1 MTTDESTPIPV
12 RLFTLAEV
20 VTRFDFPSNTGARQV
35 VGVIGWGPR
44 GSIGIDTSRRPDVEI
59 ILIGEQVNG
68 ATSGELMMDTAIVG
82 GVLPDATLRLYLS
95 LADGDSIAEA
105 IATATSECN
114 VTTCSFGH
122 PFDGPQWSTEVV
134 QRIDAT
140 LQQAGARGVTPCF
153 ASGDSGAAKVA
164 YPASSPFAL
173 AVGGV
178 YIPTQAHAA
187 AVWWNWIMKH
197 DAWTWMASGGGVNT
211 TYQNSVPSYQTQLM
225 PVTDTA
231 GTQRTG
237 RGVPDVAGLGQG
249 LEHYDG
255 TSACSPLWAS
265 LIARINCALGYD
277 TTTTPVGVGNIHDVI
292 YNAQVAASAFTDIT
306 TGNNVPSS
314 GQTWGYDAQP
324 GWDACTGWGTPRGG
338 QLLSALKAARPAPRP
353 KARTD
358 DPAA

>member
-1 MTTDESTPIPV
+1 MTAPDPTPIPV
-12 RLFTLAEV
+12 RIYTLAEV
-20 VTRFDFPSNTGARQV
+20 EKLLDFPSNTGKGQV
-35 VGVIGWGPR
+35 VGVIGWGMQ
-44 GSIGIDTSRRPDVEI
+44 GKIGIDTASRPNVEI
-59 ILIGEQVNG
+59 VLIGEQVNG
-68 ATSGELMMDTAIVG
+68 ATSGELMMDTAIVRG
-82 GVLPDATLRLYLS
+82 FLPDATLKAYLS

-122 PFDGPQWSTEVV
+122 PFDGAPWSPEVT

-140 LQQAGARGVTPCF
+140 LQEAGASGVTPCF
-153 ASGDSGAAKVA
+153 ASGDSGASRVA

-178 YIPTQAHAA
+178 YVPTDADAA
-187 AVWWNWIMKH
+187 AVWWNWITKH
-197 DAWTWMASGGGVNT
+197 GVPTWMASGGGVNT
-211 TYQNSVPSYQTQLM
+211 TYENSVPSYQTAMM

-237 RGVPDVAGLGQG
+237 RGSPDVAGLAQG
-249 LEHYDG
+249 LEHWVG

-292 YNAQVAASAFTDIT
+292 YNAQIAAGAFTDIT
-306 TGNNVPSS
+306 TGNNVPPS

-324 GWDACTGWGTPRGG
+324 GWDACTGWGTPLGG
-338 QLLSALKAARPAPRP
+338 KLLGALQAARPAPRT
-353 KARTD
+353 KAK
-358 DPAA
+358 